1 MERGKGKATTIVLYA
16 VFVFYAC
23 FVLWN
28 ILFKYCSPF
37 QIFDS
42 GRVMYR
48 SVNMV
53 PFDQILNIGAA
64 RDLNIYGNILLFVP
78 FGVYLQIFFVK
89 QKIWKGILTGAGV
102 SVALE
107 IIQLIFGLG
116 ATDIDDVILNTAGA
130 IVGILAYKVLFFIFH
145 KNASHVRSFVAW
157 GSAAVCVAVS
167 GLLILLFV
175 YN

>member
-1 MERGKGKATTIVLYA
+1 
-16 VFVFYAC
+16 
-23 FVLWN
+23 
-28 ILFKYCSPF
+28 
-37 QIFDS
+37 
-42 GRVMYR
+42 MYR

-116 ATDIDDVILNTAGA
+116 ATDIDDVILNTVGA
-130 IVGILAYKVLFFIFH
+130 IVGILAYKVLFFIFR
-145 KNASHVRSFVAW
+145 KNASYVRSFVAW

-167 GLLILLFV
+167 ALVILLFM